1 MGYRLRI
8 LLKAGE
14 SMAKNIDWIAIK
26 NEYINTDISQ
36 RKLAKKYDVSES
48 TLMQKAMRERWKDEK
63 NEQRSKIEAET
74 KQKVAE
80 IIVDTEVDRV
90 ANLLNLTDTA
100 QEQIG
105 IAFGQLCKYVDD
117 FGEVHDTDVIDVG
130 RLKKLVSSLKDIKDI
145 LRDDKQDKNVDVMA
159 KLDEV
164 IGEVDK
170 LAE

>member
-1 MGYRLRI
+1 
-8 LLKAGE
+8 
-14 SMAKNIDWIAIK
+14 MAKNIDWIAIK

-36 RKLAKKYDVSES
+36 RKLAKKYDISES
-48 TLMQKAMRERWKDEK
+48 TLMQKAMREKWRDEK

-80 IIVDTEVDRV
+80 IIVGTEVDRV
-90 ANLLNLTDTA
+90 TNLLNLTDTA

-105 IAFGQLCKYVDD
+105 IAFGQLCTYVDM
-117 FGEVHDTDVIDVG
+117 FGNVTNTDVVDVG
-130 RLKKLVSSLKDIKDI
+130 RLKKLVSSLKDLKDI
-145 LRDDKQDKNVDVMA
+145 LRDDKQDKNADVMT
-159 KLDEV
+159 KLDAV

>member
-1 MGYRLRI
+1 
-8 LLKAGE
+8 
-14 SMAKNIDWIAIK
+14 MAKNIDWIDIK
-26 NEYINTDISQ
+26 NEYINTGISQ
-36 RKLAKKYDVSES
+36 RKLAKKYGISES
-48 TLMQKAMRERWKDEK
+48 TLMQKAMREKWKGEK

-80 IIVDTEVDRV
+80 IIVDTKVDRV
-90 ANLLNLTDTA
+90 TNLLNLTDTA

-105 IAFGQLCKYVDD
+105 IAFGQLCTYVDM
-117 FGEVHDTDVIDVG
+117 FGNVSETDIIDVR

-145 LRDDKQDKNVDVMA
+145 LRDDKQDKNADVMA